1 MAHDGTLRHTIEAAK
16 GHHRPD
22 SWLLILATLG
32 TAILFAVIKL
42 ASEILEGDR
51 FAFDKA
57 IITGLR
63 QADNLALPAFPDWL
77 TEAMIDITALGGVTV
92 LTLVT
97 IFAVG
102 YLLAIGRH
110 RAALFVAASV
120 SLGGIATKVLKAFF
134 VRERPD
140 LVPHLV
146 PVDSASFPSGHAMN
160 SALVYLTLAA
170 LVARTRSHRGVRIY
184 LMSAALGLT
193 LLIGASRVYL
203 GVHWPTDVLAGWGV
217 GAVWAIGSSL
227 LAKALQRE
235 RKIEPPAGGEEVDP
249 ATTTS

>member
-1 MAHDGTLRHTIEAAK
+1 MLDLCTESLK
-16 GHHRPD
+16 GRHRPD
-22 SWLLILATLG
+22 TWVLLAFLAG
-32 TAILFAVIKL
+32 AAILFGLFRL
-42 ASEILEGDR
+42 ASEIAEGDS

-63 QADNLALPAFPDWL
+63 DSANLAEPIFPHWV
-77 TEAMIDITALGGVTV
+77 TSAMIDVTALGGVTV

-102 YLLAIGRH
+102 YLVAIGRH
-110 RAALFVAASV
+110 RAALFVASSV
-120 SLGGIATKVLKAFF
+120 ALGGIATKIMKDLF
-134 VRERPD
+134 VRARPD

-170 LVARTRSHRGVRIY
+170 LVARTRTHTGVRIY

-193 LLIGASRVYL
+193 LLVGSSRVYL
-203 GVHWPTDVLAGWGV
+203 GVHWPTDVMAGWGV
-217 GAVWAIGSSL
+217 GALWAALSSL
-227 LAKALQRE
+227 VAKALQRE
-235 RKIEPPAGGEEVDP
+235 RKIEQPTEGEEVDP
-249 ATTTS
+249 KTATA

>member
-1 MAHDGTLRHTIEAAK
+1 MNEAGTVRKTIEAAK
-16 GHHRPD
+16 GSHRLD
-22 SWLLILATLG
+22 SLLLVSFVIAL
-32 TAILFAVIKL
+32 AILGGVFYL
-42 ASEILEGDR
+42 GSEILEGDQ
-51 FAFDKA
+51 FALDKA

-63 QADNLALPAFPDWL
+63 TAADPATPIFPPWV
-77 TEAMIDITALGGVTV
+77 TSAMIDITALGGITV

-102 YLLAIGRH
+102 YLMAIGRH

-120 SLGGIATKVLKAFF
+120 SLGGIATKILKAFF

-146 PVDSASFPSGHAMN
+146 SVDSASFPSGHAMN

-170 LVARTRSHRGVRIY
+170 LVARTRTHTGVRIY

-193 LLIGASRVYL
+193 LLIGTSRVYL
-203 GVHWPTDVLAGWGV
+203 GVHWPTDVMAGWGV
-217 GAVWAIGSSL
+217 GASWAILSSL
-227 LAKALQRE
+227 LAKVLQSE
-235 RKIEPPAGGEEVDP
+235 RKMEQPTSGEEVDP
-249 ATTTS
+249 KSVSD